1 MEQVDRAAGGILW
14 RIVAT
19 ILTLTA
25 FLVGTLIFVGFY
37 TDGYTLFQKIVVFLV
52 GFILSIAAVSIIWVA
67 WAGRRGWM
75 RGKWGPWSS
84 LQKPVPA

>member
-1 MEQVDRAAGGILW
+1 MEQVDRATGGFLW

-19 ILTLTA
+19 IATLTA

-37 TDGYTLFQKIVVFLV
+37 TESYTLFQKIVVFLV
-52 GFILSIAAVSIIWVA
+52 GFILSIAAVSIMWVA

-75 RGKWGPWSS
+75 RGKWGPWSF
-84 LQKPVPA
+84 LVAALA